1 MPRFTD
7 FGSRRNNRGFTN
19 FSMRFLRVYIWLGA
33 RYNIGTLSSPAGLA
47 AGQAL
52 EWRQLVGNVLKILFI
67 GHEGYPGAVDAG
79 GVIAVRGEALNHRR
93 FLLSE
98 LSLLLSTRALLFV
111 KHFLLTLLFYR
122 IW

>member
-19 FSMRFLRVYIWLGA
+19 FSMQFLRVYIWLGA

-52 EWRQLVGNVLKILFI
+52 ERLRLAFGQVLVVVGFTCEEHPITIYEPHITEV
-67 GHEGYPGAVDAG
+67 
-79 GVIAVRGEALNHRR
+79 GVIAAHGLPP
-93 FLLSE
+93 F
-98 LSLLLSTRALLFV
+98 
-111 KHFLLTLLFYR
+111 
-122 IW
+122 